1 MRSLRETV
9 LLVMMLLTWP
19 TLMLLLWQG
28 WPERQRLGHPLACTP
43 RGFDRPCSGS
53 APGK

>member
-1 MRSLRETV
+1 MRSLRETA
-9 LLVMMLLTWP
+9 LLVRMLLTWP
-19 TLMLLLWQG
+19 TLILLWQG

-53 APGK
+53 APEK